1 MHISLPNSNLFGY
14 TWMRG
19 FQSFPPL
26 PFICPTHNRCIRK
39 IIKDHKYLLKTTC
52 THPATQDNNNIQR
65 GVLAKAD
72 LNESNGP

>member
-1 MHISLPNSNLFGY
+1 
-14 TWMRG
+14 MRG
-19 FQSFPPL
+19 FQTFPP
-26 PFICPTHNRCIRK
+26 PSFYIPHPQQTTCIRK